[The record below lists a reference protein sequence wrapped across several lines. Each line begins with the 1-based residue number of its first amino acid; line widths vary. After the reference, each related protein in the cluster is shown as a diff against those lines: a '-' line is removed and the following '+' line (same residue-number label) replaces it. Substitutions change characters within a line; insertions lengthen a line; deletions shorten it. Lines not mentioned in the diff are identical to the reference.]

1 MAAVL
6 HASLHAKL
14 LTLPGEIEIFSG
26 YQAGSVCGDEERQ
39 KLMAEHMQTMR
50 ENMMAA
56 KGMMKGRG
64 DEGHGHCAGM
74 ECIQMMEKRMDMM
87 QIKMDA
93 MMKNQSGVATSMG
106 K

>member
-1 MAAVL
+1 MICCMNKSLASARPNQEAEMAAVL

-50 ENMMAA
+50 
-56 KGMMKGRG
+56 
-64 DEGHGHCAGM
+64 
-74 ECIQMMEKRMDMM
+74 
-87 QIKMDA
+87 
-93 MMKNQSGVATSMG
+93 
-106 K
+106 